1 MEKIK
6 VKICLG
12 TACTVFG
19 AAQFQSLEDVLPE
32 EWKDKV
38 IIEGCTCLESYKN
51 HEFGRAP
58 YVKIDDK
65 LLCSATI
72 PSILA
77 AIEAKLMAAGEEE

>member
-38 IIEGCTCLESYKN
+38 IIEG
-51 HEFGRAP
+51 
-58 YVKIDDK
+58 
-65 LLCSATI
+65 
-72 PSILA
+72 
-77 AIEAKLMAAGEEE
+77 

>member
-1 MEKIK
+1 MEKIN

-19 AAQFQSLEDVLPE
+19 ASQFQSLEDIIPD

-38 IIEGCTCLESYKN
+38 VIEGCTCLETCKN

-58 YVKIDDK
+58 YVKVDEK

-72 PSILA
+72 PSIIA
-77 AIEAKLMAAGEEE
+77 AIEEKLTATGDDE